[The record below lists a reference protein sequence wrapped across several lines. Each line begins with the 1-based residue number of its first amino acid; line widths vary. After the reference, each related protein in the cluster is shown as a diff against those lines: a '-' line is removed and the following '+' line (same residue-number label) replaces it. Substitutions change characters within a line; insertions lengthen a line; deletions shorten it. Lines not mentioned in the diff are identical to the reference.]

1 MVHRHAGGDGAG
13 VTAPATTGTARATTL
28 QPLALLAGRGIAL
41 VSGHGS
47 TLVDG
52 EGREYVDLVSNYGVN
67 ILGHA
72 HPDVTA
78 AITEQAGLLTNAHQ
92 SFDSPVRDE
101 FVSALGAVLPPELS
115 RVCFVNSGSEAVEV
129 AIKLARVA
137 TGRTRIIAMHR
148 GYHGRTLGALSL
160 TAASAYRDPFAPL
173 LPDVVHVAFDDLDAL
188 DAALDGS
195 VAAVVVEPIQGEA
208 GVRIPAAGYLQAV
221 RQRCSAVGALLVAD
235 EVQTGFRTGSVLA
248 CAGEDVVPDVVCLGK
263 GIANGL
269 PMAVTVCTEAVG
281 ELMPRGGH
289 GSTFAGN
296 PLVCA
301 AGTATMRAVGEPA
314 LHARVRAAGATAL
327 DRLRD
332 LPSSTV
338 REVRGR
344 GLMIGIDLRIPAGP
358 LIAELQRRGVLV
370 LGAGRTVIRLL
381 PPLVIEDAVL
391 AGALEVVA
399 EVVESA
405 RVTV

>member
-1 MVHRHAGGDGAG
+1 
-13 VTAPATTGTARATTL
+13 
-28 QPLALLAGRGIAL
+28 
-41 VSGHGS
+41 
-47 TLVDG
+47 
-52 EGREYVDLVSNYGVN
+52 
-67 ILGHA
+67 
-72 HPDVTA
+72 
-78 AITEQAGLLTNAHQ
+78 
-92 SFDSPVRDE
+92 
-101 FVSALGAVLPPELS
+101 
-115 RVCFVNSGSEAVEV
+115 
-129 AIKLARVA
+129 
-137 TGRTRIIAMHR
+137 
-148 GYHGRTLGALSL
+148 
-160 TAASAYRDPFAPL
+160 
-173 LPDVVHVAFDDLDAL
+173 
-188 DAALDGS
+188 
-195 VAAVVVEPIQGEA
+195 
-208 GVRIPAAGYLQAV
+208 
-221 RQRCSAVGALLVAD
+221 
-235 EVQTGFRTGSVLA
+235 
-248 CAGEDVVPDVVCLGK
+248 
-263 GIANGL
+263 
-269 PMAVTVCTEAVG
+269 
-281 ELMPRGGH
+281 MPRGGH

-301 AGTATMRAVGEPA
+301 AGATTMHAVGDAA